1 MEIYVKKKN
10 EEILTNRE
18 WWAKDKNLNHIWCHV
33 VGANRRSFLFSL
45 SVPTFRSMGGRAFWL
60 MRRSFGVQWGP
71 SGWVESVPSGD
82 SSSPFVS
89 SWRGWKVTPPAQS
102 LVFNILLNI
111 LSTHHHQ
118 LITPSRT
125 SRHFR
130 MSPTCCL
137 YLCNAPFHLS
147 LTLTHWHV
155 FYLISV
161 SLSRC
166 FAPSAFTCLR
176 VVLTFPLFI
185 SSTGTTICGWPWPHC
200 IVAQAQTH
208 VIIIPSVEWKRIVTT
223 TKYTSFT
230 LGLRSCRGK
239 RAHKSLILAQCLV
252 GEIKQRRTASPSRDG
267 APDKDLSM
275 AHFSGTEGWKEG
287 GWYEGREK
295 SSSNCGK
302 GCRAGAPSLLVW
314 QKNSCWTNSISKW
327 NMFHHSRLPSKE
339 FREWGRFLWKAA
351 TFRLPFQN
359 HPHHPKKTK
368 KHSSISLSV
377 LQRCRQSCTGAV
389 PCWWSSGYWSTR
401 TWIKLCMKR
410 DLSSGENHMIMVP
423 QVEVECRNQCL
434 VVPIREPGL

>member
-1 MEIYVKKKN
+1 MFS
-10 EEILTNRE
+10 T
-18 WWAKDKNLNHIWCHV
+18 
-33 VGANRRSFLFSL
+33 SSL
-45 SVPTFRSMGGRAFWL
+45 SHFLGVLLPLPLLVWGSFW
-60 MRRSFGVQWGP
+60 RF
-71 SGWVESVPSGD
+71 
-82 SSSPFVS
+82 
-89 SWRGWKVTPPAQS
+89 
-102 LVFNILLNI
+102 
-111 LSTHHHQ
+111 H
-118 LITPSRT
+118 
-125 SRHFR
+125 
-130 MSPTCCL
+130 CL
-137 YLCNAPFHLS
+137 YPPQAQPSAADPDHTALS
-147 LTLTHWHV
+147 LRHRPML
-155 FYLISV
+155 
-161 SLSRC
+161 LSSR
-166 FAPSAFTCLR
+166 A
-176 VVLTFPLFI
+176 TF
-185 SSTGTTICGWPWPHC
+185 
-200 IVAQAQTH
+200 
-208 VIIIPSVEWKRIVTT
+208 VEWKRIVTT

-327 NMFHHSRLPSKE
+327 NMLHHSRLPSKE